1 MSTTNLLPD
10 RDRHRAADDLIR
22 AIYEKR
28 APWAAAQTAQQEKV
42 KSALATVRAHDDGG
56 GAHDDGGGAL
66 DAWQRL
72 RRHLGWRRPDLLTI
86 EPVFAALGPQAGN
99 TGLDALLHL
108 ALCHQNWL
116 RPPEEWEPASRTLP
130 ARDALGALARHLLAR
145 YPVPACLNG
154 AWFEGFSTRGGAHRA
169 WFVHVGGGRN
179 IRTAPD
185 CPVHLTKMQAHH
197 FSQAPADFSL
207 IAALR
212 WGQVRGLGGGE
223 PLAQAIG
230 ETRLEKILPD
240 EPFWASVIHFFVN
253 NEARMPASAV
263 GPLVDFI
270 FSQKFGDEPDNSDAP
285 ELTFSMKGRTL
296 AALQK
301 RVDEWHEQLAKDS
314 RRPRKSWAPT
324 GIVGFHACERDA
336 YGTANEWT
344 VRELLDSKSLQDEG
358 REMRHCVFTY
368 AGGCSQGTTSIWSLR
383 VRPGNDVKTHR
394 LLTIEVNNARRAIVQ
409 VRGRCNKTLGAQK
422 GNARMRRA
430 GEMLRRW
437 AREARL
443 SVACGL

>member
-1 MSTTNLLPD
+1 MLAPTDPAAE
-10 RDRHRAADDLIR
+10 RDRHRNTDDLIR

-42 KSALATVRAHDDGG
+42 KSALATVRALGNS
-56 GAHDDGGGAL
+56 GGAL

-72 RRHLGWRRPDLLTI
+72 RRHLGWQQPGLLTI
-86 EPVFAALGPQAGN
+86 EPVFSALGPQAGN

-108 ALCHQNWL
+108 ALHHEDWL
-116 RPPEEWEPASRTLP
+116 RPPEEWEPASHALP
-130 ARDALGALARHLLAR
+130 TRDALGALARHLLAR
-145 YPVPACLNG
+145 YDVPACLDA
-154 AWFEGFSTRGGAHRA
+154 AWFEGFSAPGAAHRA

-185 CPVHLTKMQAHH
+185 CPVRLTKMQAHH

-212 WGQVRGLGGGE
+212 WGQMRGLGGGE
-223 PLAQAIG
+223 PLARAVG
-230 ETRLEKILPD
+230 ETRMENILPD

-285 ELTFSMKGRTL
+285 ESTFSMKGRTL

-301 RVDEWHEQLAKDS
+301 RLDEWHEQLAKDN
-314 RRPRKSWAPT
+314 RRPRKSWEPT
-324 GIVGFHACERDA
+324 GIAAFQTRERDA
-336 YGTANEWT
+336 FGTTNEWT
-344 VRELLDSKSLQDEG
+344 VRELLNSKALQDEG

-368 AGGCSQGTTSIWSLR
+368 AGGCLQGTTSIWSLR
-383 VRPGNDVKTHR
+383 VLSDNDVKTRR

-409 VRGRCNKTLGAQK
+409 ARGRCNKTLGAQK
-422 GNARMRRA
+422 SNARMRTA

-437 AREARL
+437 ARHARL
-443 SVACGL
+443 SVACSL